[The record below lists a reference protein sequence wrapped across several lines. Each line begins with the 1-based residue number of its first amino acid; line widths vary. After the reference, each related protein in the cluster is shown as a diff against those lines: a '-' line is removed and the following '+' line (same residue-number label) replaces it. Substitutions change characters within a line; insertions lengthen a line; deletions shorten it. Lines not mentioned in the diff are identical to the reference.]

1 MFGIG
6 PMELLI
12 VLIVGVLTIGIPIG
26 IVVLLVLLLRKQN
39 NSNGGSTRIAQ
50 LQQENQSLRD
60 ELATLKRTSEG

>member
-12 VLIVGVLTIGIPIG
+12 VLIVGVLTIGIPIC

-39 NSNGGSTRIAQ
+39 NASGDSPQISQ
-50 LQQENQSLRD
+50 LQQENQRLRD